1 MLDILKSLFVRH
13 RDVAFRVPGAVKPD
27 AAVLAVATA
36 DLADLVFH
44 APLLAALRGRCPEA
58 AIDILVPESLA
69 SLVVPSGFAREAIVY
84 RPQQLAA
91 WRPAY
96 ASLLRTLA
104 KKRYDL
110 GLMMSLQPEPLLET
124 ALLASGAAVRAGCG
138 HRDAY
143 PQLNLEVRP
152 AVPVRGYYGN
162 LPRHLAPY
170 LGFDAAELAPGWP
183 VAAER
188 LRQAAQLVHFHKP
201 SKDQLLVGI
210 DAAVGKGGQAL
221 TVEAWQD
228 LARRVAAEVSCRV
241 LPLSA
246 PGDPLRRQRFA
257 AGLAGVPTG
266 LTHDTVLDTILLLCQ
281 CDLFIAGNTELFHVA
296 AAHGVP
302 TLGLFF
308 PQDDPHWRPE
318 PPAAASILQVASP
331 ADLDLTAVV
340 AAVTTMMG
348 GRGVRAQATT
358 RVVPR
363 EPAAAPPAEG

>member
-13 RDVAFRVPGAVKPD
+13 RDAAFRVPGAVKPD
-27 AAVLAVATA
+27 AAVIAVATA

-44 APLLAALRGRCPEA
+44 APLLAALRRACPEA
-58 AIDILVPESLA
+58 AIDLLVPESLE
-69 SLVVPSGFAREAIVY
+69 SLAISSGFAREAIVY

-110 GLMMSLQPEPLLET
+110 GLMMSLQPQPLLET

-152 AVPVRGYYGN
+152 AEPVRGYYGN

-170 LGFDAAELAPGWP
+170 LGFAAGDLAPGWP
-183 VAAER
+183 ITAER

-210 DAAVGKGGQAL
+210 DSSLGKSGHGL
-221 TVEAWQD
+221 TVESWQD
-228 LARRVAAEVSCRV
+228 VARQLAAAVSCRL

-246 PGDPLRRQRFA
+246 PGDLQRCQRFE
-257 AGLAGVPTG
+257 AGLSGVPTG
-266 LTHDTVLDTILLLCQ
+266 LTRDTVLDTILLLCQ
-281 CDLFIAGNTELFHVA
+281 CDLFVAGNTELFHVA

-308 PQDDPHWRPE
+308 PADDPHWQPE
-318 PPAAASILQVASP
+318 PPAAARVLRVASA
-331 ADLDLTAVV
+331 ADLDPAAVV
-340 AAVTTMMG
+340 AAATAITG
-348 GRGVRAQATT
+348 GRGGRAQATT
-358 RVVPR
+358 RVVPP